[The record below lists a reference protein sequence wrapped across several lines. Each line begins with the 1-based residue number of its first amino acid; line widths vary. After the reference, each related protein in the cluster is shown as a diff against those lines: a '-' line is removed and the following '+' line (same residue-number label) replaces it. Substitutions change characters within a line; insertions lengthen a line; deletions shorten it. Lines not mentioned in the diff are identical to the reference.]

1 MKKIYLIVLM
11 YLIVQADVF
20 AQQVILNFETDST
33 STVFQYFGSGL
44 DGQLNKV
51 VNNPASGGI
60 NTSAKVAEFVK
71 PADAQVWAGA
81 FSNPNPKKP
90 VNLTANGS
98 MVCVKVW
105 MERVGSISLK
115 LEASS
120 TGGADWIQTLP
131 VSKAKEWVELC
142 FDPKLPGL
150 EGEKKPAAGQV
161 YARVVLFFDFGKTGA
176 ESAATSYFDD
186 VQTTVSTAPTT
197 ANVTFA
203 VDMKSYTKAFN
214 TVFVSG
220 TFNNWSADSNPL
232 QDADKDG
239 IWTATLPIPAGA
251 IEYKF
256 QVDQWKDQESFRGTE
271 TCTATTPDGQFTN
284 RYKVI
289 PSAGLVLDTVCWSS
303 CYACGASVLITVN
316 LGTQHIPVAAT
327 GVFIAGGGNFGAPG
341 NFPLRDPDKDG
352 VYSITFERPKG
363 FTSFYTF
370 TNGNCPDYSCK
381 ENIAGQA
388 CANPDNFN
396 DRKMGPFTKD
406 TVLNTCFERCT
417 DNTNCGAL
425 VKRKVTFRVNMAA
438 YKSSFVNVYLSGSFN
453 NWSANANILKDD
465 DLDNIWT
472 TTVELNEGTY
482 EYKFQL
488 DGWSAQENFV
498 GGESCTKTTGAFT
511 NRITTVSADSI
522 LPVVCFNACTAC
534 APTSVNSLE
543 RVDYLFRVS
552 PNPANNEV
560 LLQFNEVLDGA
571 VEWQL
576 YDMLGRVQAG
586 SRQVSSLETA
596 RVSVAELPAGM
607 YWVLVRNGRQI
618 DAKKLVVQH

>member
-1 MKKIYLIVLM
+1 MKKIYLIALM
-11 YLIVQADVF
+11 YLFLQADVF
-20 AQQVILNFETDST
+20 GQQVILDFESDST

-51 VNNPASGGI
+51 VNNPAPGGI
-60 NTSAKVAEFVK
+60 NTSSKVGEFVK
-71 PADAQVWAGA
+71 PSDAQVWAGA
-81 FSNPNPKKP
+81 FSNPNPKNP

-105 MERVGSISLK
+105 MERVGSVSLK

-142 FDPKLPGL
+142 FDPNLPGL
-150 EGEKKPAAGQV
+150 EGDKKPAAGQV

-186 VQTTVSTAPTT
+186 ILTKVSTAPTV

-203 VDMKSYTKAFN
+203 VDMKSYTKPFN

-232 QDADKDG
+232 QDTDKDG

-256 QVDQWKDQESFRGTE
+256 QVDQWKDQETFRGTE
-271 TCTATTPDGQFTN
+271 ICTVTTPDGQFTN

-289 PSAGLVLDTVCWSS
+289 PSAGLALDTVCWSS

-316 LGTQHIPVAAT
+316 LGTQHIPVAES
-327 GVFIAGGGNFGAPG
+327 GVFIAGGGNFGSPG
-341 NFPLRDPDKDG
+341 DFPLKDPDKDG

-370 TNGNCPDYSCK
+370 TNGRCPDYSCK

-396 DRKMGPFTKD
+396 DRKMGPFTQD
-406 TVLNTCFERCT
+406 TVINTCFERCT

-425 VKRKVTFRVNMAA
+425 VKRKVTFQVNMSD

-511 NRITTVSADSI
+511 NRITTVSKDSL
-522 LPVVCFNACTAC
+522 LPAVCFNACTAC
-534 APTSVNSLE
+534 APTGVSNLE
-543 RVDYLFRVS
+543 RVDNLFRVS
-552 PNPANNEV
+552 PNPANGEF
-560 LLQFNEVLDGA
+560 LLQFNQDLDGP

-586 SRQVSSLETA
+586 SREVSSLETA
-596 RVSVAELPAGM
+596 RVSVAGLPAGLF
-607 YWVLVRNGRQI
+607 WVFVRNGQQI
-618 DAKKLVVQH
+618 DVKKLVVQH

>member
-1 MKKIYLIVLM
+1 MKKIYLIALM
-11 YLIVQADVF
+11 YLFLQADVF
-20 AQQVILNFETDST
+20 GQQVILDFESDST

-51 VNNPASGGI
+51 VNNPAPGGI
-60 NTSAKVAEFVK
+60 NTSAKVGEFVK
-71 PADAQVWAGA
+71 PSDAQVWAGA
-81 FSNPNPKKP
+81 FSNPNPKNP

-105 MERVGSISLK
+105 MERVGSVSLK

-142 FDPKLPGL
+142 FDPNLPGL
-150 EGEKKPAAGQV
+150 EGDKKPAAGQV

-186 VQTTVSTAPTT
+186 ILTKVSTAPTV

-203 VDMKSYTKAFN
+203 VDMKSYTKPFN

-232 QDADKDG
+232 QDTDKDG

-256 QVDQWKDQESFRGTE
+256 QVDQWKDQETFRGTE
-271 TCTATTPDGQFTN
+271 ICTVTTPDGQFTN

-289 PSAGLVLDTVCWSS
+289 PSAGLALDTVCWSS

-316 LGTQHIPVAAT
+316 LGTQHIPVAES
-327 GVFIAGGGNFGAPG
+327 GVFIAGGGNFGSPG
-341 NFPLRDPDKDG
+341 DFPLKDPDKDG

-370 TNGNCPDYSCK
+370 TNGRCPDYSCK

-396 DRKMGPFTKD
+396 DRKMGPFTQD
-406 TVLNTCFERCT
+406 TVINTCFERCT

-425 VKRKVTFRVNMAA
+425 VKRKVTFQVNMSD

-511 NRITTVSADSI
+511 NRITTVSKDSL
-522 LPVVCFNACTAC
+522 LPAVCFNACTAC
-534 APTSVNSLE
+534 APTGVSNLE
-543 RVDYLFRVS
+543 RVDNLFRVS
-552 PNPANNEV
+552 PNPANGEF
-560 LLQFNEVLDGA
+560 LLQFNQDLDGP

-586 SRQVSSLETA
+586 SREVSSLETA
-596 RVSVAELPAGM
+596 RVSVAGLPAGLF
-607 YWVLVRNGRQI
+607 WVFVRNGQQI
-618 DAKKLVVQH
+618 DVKKLVVQH